1 MQVFLPATRS
11 TIEFDVLLMV
21 FGLPA
26 IPYHRSTLSGSTDV
40 SVCKRLPASN
50 TFKDLR
56 TEGWVVTRAKT
67 DIRAGEELTFLYAA
81 KMEGRWEKRT
91 AFERIFGNIAL
102 AGCLDAPFFGEAGTL
117 TVAVQ
122 GNRYKVVAV

>member
-1 MQVFLPATRS
+1 M
-11 TIEFDVLLMV
+11 LLMV

-26 IPYHRSTLSGSTDV
+26 IPYHRSTLSGSTDA

-91 AFERIFGNIAL
+91 TFERILENIAL
-102 AGCLDAPFFGEAGTL
+102 AGCLDAPSFGEAGTL

-122 GNRYKVVAV
+122 GNPHEGVAV

>member
-1 MQVFLPATRS
+1 MRVF
-11 TIEFDVLLMV
+11 
-21 FGLPA
+21 
-26 IPYHRSTLSGSTDV
+26 
-40 SVCKRLPASN
+40 CKRLPASN

-81 KMEGRWEKRT
+81 KMEGRREKRT
-91 AFERIFGNIAL
+91 AFERILENIAL
-102 AGCLDAPFFGEAGTL
+102 AGCSDAPFFGEAGTL

-122 GNRYKVVAV
+122 GNPHEVVAV

>member
-1 MQVFLPATRS
+1 
-11 TIEFDVLLMV
+11 MV

-26 IPYHRSTLSGSTDV
+26 IPYHCSTLSGSINA
-40 SVCKRLPASN
+40 SVCTRLPASN

-81 KMEGRWEKRT
+81 KMEGRREKRT
-91 AFERIFGNIAL
+91 ASERILENIAL
-102 AGCLDAPFFGEAGTL
+102 AGCLDAPFLGEAGTL
-117 TVAVQ
+117 TVVVQ
-122 GNRYKVVAV
+122 GNPHEVVAV

>member
-1 MQVFLPATRS
+1 
-11 TIEFDVLLMV
+11 MV

-26 IPYHRSTLSGSTDV
+26 IPYRRSTLSGSINA
-40 SVCKRLPASN
+40 SVCKRLHASN

-81 KMEGRWEKRT
+81 KMEGRREKRT
-91 AFERIFGNIAL
+91 TFERISENIAL
-102 AGCLDAPFFGEAGTL
+102 AACLDAPFCGEAGTL